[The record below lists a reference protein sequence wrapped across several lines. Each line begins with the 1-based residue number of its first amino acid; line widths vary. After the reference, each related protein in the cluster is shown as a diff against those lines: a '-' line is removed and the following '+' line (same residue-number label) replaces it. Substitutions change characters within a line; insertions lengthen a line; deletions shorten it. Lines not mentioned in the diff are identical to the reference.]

1 MLPRYRSPL
10 DQLAALLKT
19 PEEKEMNP
27 RFQDRLLVAR
37 VADDIGWGYG
47 DSVVPAVDFVRGDG
61 FLLSV

>member
-10 DQLAALLKT
+10 DRPAALLKT

-27 RFQDRLLVAR
+27 CFQDRLLVAR

-47 DSVVPAVDFVRGDG
+47 DSVVP
-61 FLLSV
+61 SVEEL